1 MFNLDNLYMF
11 KHETP
16 DDRLALVK
24 DMPVTNTEELTELI
38 AILMMNIVNR
48 DGLLVA
54 PKLAAGPWDHI
65 SYCWQIA
72 YQLEKLGLVKYD

>member
-1 MFNLDNLYMF
+1 MFDLDNMSMF

-24 DMPVTNTEELTELI
+24 DMPVRNTEELTELI
-38 AILMMNIVNR
+38 AILLMNVVNS

-54 PKLAAGPWDHI
+54 PKLATGAWDHI

-72 YQLEKLGLVKYD
+72 YQLEKLGIVKYV

>member
-1 MFNLDNLYMF
+1 MFDLDNMSMF

-24 DMPVTNTEELTELI
+24 DMPVRNTEELTELI
-38 AILMMNIVNR
+38 AILLMNVVNR

-54 PKLAAGPWDHI
+54 PKLDTKGMTHV

-72 YQLEKLGLVKYD
+72 YQHEKLGIVKYV

>member
-1 MFNLDNLYMF
+1 MFDLDNLYMF

-16 DDRLALVK
+16 DDRLELVK
-24 DMPVTNTEELTELI
+24 DMSVTNTEELTELI
-38 AILMMNIVNR
+38 AILMMNIVNK

-54 PKLAAGPWDHI
+54 PKLAAGWDHI